1 MSVSPLSSFLHQA
14 FGQQPDWMVLVSLPP
29 LGLSLVTT
37 GQLEALSTLSPHS
50 HSHSCL
56 KETLPSPAFGLW
68 SLSRATRQQIA

>member
-1 MSVSPLSSFLHQA
+1 MSVTPLSSFLHQA

-37 GQLEALSTLSPHS
+37 GQLEALSTLSPYS

-56 KETLPSPAFGLW
+56 EETLPPRPLACGHFQGL
-68 SLSRATRQQIA
+68 LDSR

>member
-37 GQLEALSTLSPHS
+37 GQLEALSTLSPFTQPLL
-50 HSHSCL
+50 L
-56 KETLPSPAFGLW
+56 KRNTPFPGLW
-68 SLSRATRQQIA
+68 LVVTFKGY